1 MQFLH
6 FPFALRVVS
15 RVGCDAKTKKGSMY
29 YSVSTFHVLAKTF
42 LKTVRFEVSP
52 QVLKSET
59 QHEALLLVLLFCSIT
74 LTASAY
80 TVYVAIP
87 MMPAMS
93 AVFLATTLATERAIT
108 SHVTSQ
114 QS

>member
-1 MQFLH
+1 MYPESDVMPEQ
-6 FPFALRVVS
+6 RKVV
-15 RVGCDAKTKKGSMY
+15 CTY
-29 YSVSTFHVLAKTF
+29 LVSTFHVLAKTF

-80 TVYVAIP
+80 TVYVAVP
-87 MMPAMS
+87 MMPAI
-93 AVFLATTLATERAIT
+93 FPCNYIG
-108 SHVTSQ
+108 H
-114 QS
+114 